1 MRPLGRRPGNR
12 DTRADILD
20 AARAEFA
27 RAGYA
32 STSLRAIARRA
43 GVDPALVHHYFD
55 DKVTLFLEAT
65 QLPEDPARVPEEA
78 ASADGPPGEHIVRG
92 FLAMWDRPSSEAG
105 AAPPGRRAPVA
116 ARPSTAT
123 SGPTRREVEPADGAV
138 AAAWNSPF
146 VRVAQAMCASPE
158 AADAMREFI
167 AERVWS
173 RVQGPPGDS
182 AARRQRRHALVASQ
196 LIGLAW
202 ARYVLRVE
210 PLASASGEE
219 VAQWVGPTIDRYM
232 GGEVNPH

>member
-27 RAGYA
+27 RSGYA
-32 STSLRAIARRA
+32 ATSLRAVARRA
-43 GVDPALVHHYFD
+43 GVDPALVHHYFE
-55 DKVTLFLEAT
+55 DKVSLFLEAT
-65 QLPEDPARVPEEA
+65 ELPEDPARVPEEA
-78 ASADGPPGEHIVRG
+78 AAGAGPLGELIVRG
-92 FLAMWDRPSSEAG
+92 FLAMWDRPPSPGGADAG
-105 AAPPGRRAPVA
+105 AHGDADPGSDTGSEGDVG
-116 ARPSTAT
+116 T
-123 SGPTRREVEPADGAV
+123 GGADGAEIGGQ
-138 AAAWNSPF
+138 AWNTPF

-173 RVQGPPGDS
+173 RAQGPPDDS
-182 AARRQRRHALVASQ
+182 AERRQRRNSLVASQ

-210 PLASASGEE
+210 PLASASIDE
-219 VAQWVGPTIDRYM
+219 VARWVGPTIDRYV
-232 GGEVNPH
+232 GADIHPH